1 MQTHAES
8 LLSNSSTLLEVL
20 KRLALFSKTSQRL
33 LKLMENPH
41 SYVCSKGPMKAGILF
56 RGEFSTLDN
65 SDSPLAANAFLLS
78 DIVENPKPL
87 TAPCLSHADLH
98 FLIRKRQLPRKLAE
112 QIALELS
119 RLPPVQSR

>member
-20 KRLALFSKTSQRL
+20 KRLALFSKTSLRL
-33 LKLMENPH
+33 LKPVDDQH
-41 SYVCSKGPMKAGILF
+41 GVVFSKGPMKAGILF

-78 DIVENPKPL
+78 DILEDQKPL
-87 TAPCLSHADLH
+87 TEPSLSHADLR
-98 FLIRKRQLPRKLAE
+98 FLIRKRQLPSKLAE
-112 QIALELS
+112 QIELELS
-119 RLPPVQSR
+119 RLPPAQSR